1 MLEVNCTQENVT
13 QPGVTFDHFVRLIGS
28 PPAEWTAFDG
38 EIRPIDSTRATRI
51 IVASFGAFLIVP
63 DVANTLR
70 DSQASLRS
78 RTARAH
84 DPISYVS
91 TFAQGE
97 LNKDSG

>member
-13 QPGVTFDHFVRLIGS
+13 QPGVSFDHIVRLIGS
-28 PPAEWTAFDG
+28 PPAGGTALDG
-38 EIRPIDSTRATRI
+38 AFRRIDPTRTTGVT
-51 IVASFGAFLIVP
+51 VASSGAFLIVP

-84 DPISYVS
+84 DLIS
-91 TFAQGE
+91 
-97 LNKDSG
+97 

>member
-13 QPGVTFDHFVRLIGS
+13 QPGVSFDHFVRLIGS
-28 PPAEWTAFDG
+28 PPAGGTALDG
-38 EIRPIDSTRATRI
+38 AFLRIDPTRATRI
-51 IVASFGAFLIVP
+51 TVASFGAFLIVP

-70 DSQASLRS
+70 DSQASLCL